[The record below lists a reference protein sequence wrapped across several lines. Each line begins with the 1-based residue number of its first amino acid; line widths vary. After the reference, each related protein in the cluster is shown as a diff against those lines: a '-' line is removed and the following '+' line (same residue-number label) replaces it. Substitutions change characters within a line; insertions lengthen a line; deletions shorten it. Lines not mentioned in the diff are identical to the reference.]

1 MKELKTTSKQANK
14 LRYAYINGVNIIHE
28 LDIYKIY
35 DNPSKEKIELLHNYL
50 EDIRKRGG
58 YQVRIL
64 SYNKFNFTLGYLMD
78 KLNTTY
84 LYIITKYNKEIRPDD
99 IRPYHYIAFSCG
111 TYGRTGLLLYSD
123 KTSKFYKIC
132 SRTANLYVF

>member
-1 MKELKTTSKQANK
+1 MKELKSTCKQANK

-35 DNPSKEKIELLHNYL
+35 DNPSREKIELLHNYL

-84 LYIITKYNKEIRPDD
+84 LYIITKYSEYRFID
-99 IRPYHYIAFSCG
+99 
-111 TYGRTGLLLYSD
+111 
-123 KTSKFYKIC
+123 
-132 SRTANLYVF
+132 